1 MDDPKNELEKMID
14 GSSTNNKR
22 PSRRK
27 SVRSSEDKKRTVTF
41 EEKINNKP
49 TRKQTL
55 LDEASSRTTGDEND
69 IPESILK
76 SDAPAPSPEPVA
88 TPAPEP
94 ESVATPAP
102 EPESVATPAPEPEP
116 VVKPT
121 LTVVNLSDAVEPV
134 PENSL
139 TNKIYD
145 IYVNSQD
152 LFSNVIKIST
162 VLVLLLLLF
171 VIFNIV
177 LALNGN
183 IQYSLMYLVIGA
195 LVFFFGEM
203 TVVTLLGDNMLTKIV
218 GVLLFGIGT
227 LFMCLSLK
235 YGYDYFS
242 SISIDSPMILKG
254 NKSARS
260 SMVIPQSTEDPESL
274 ILYRSDNE
282 NEGIEFTYSF
292 WFMIENYDYKT
303 NEWKHIMH
311 KGNKEGTP
319 NMCPGFYLHPKKNS
333 MRIYF
338 NTMKNMKEH
347 FDIDNIPLKKW
358 ICVALTVKQ
367 KVVEVFING
376 LLKKRHT
383 LNSIPRQNFGELWIN
398 LFGGFDGYMS
408 RIQYHR
414 RALEYSEISEL
425 IRSGPSA
432 SACIDTDELPPYLD
446 DDWWLNASRD

>member
-1 MDDPKNELEKMID
+1 MDDPKNELNELLT
-14 GSSTNNKR
+14 GPNNR
-22 PSRRK
+22 QSRRK
-27 SVRSSEDKKRTVTF
+27 SVRSSEEKKTKRVTF
-41 EEKINNKP
+41 EKQEGNNPPQRRTLIN
-49 TRKQTL
+49 
-55 LDEASSRTTGDEND
+55 ESSRKNTSNEND
-69 IPESILK
+69 SENNPIRDNTPMPKPEPNGEFVPVLDDKKETQNTNGEFVPVLDDKKENLNIDTSVESSLANVQEKEGSLK
-76 SDAPAPSPEPVA
+76 S
-88 TPAPEP
+88 
-94 ESVATPAP
+94 
-102 EPESVATPAPEPEP
+102 
-116 VVKPT
+116 K
-121 LTVVNLSDAVEPV
+121 L
-134 PENSL
+134 
-139 TNKIYD
+139 YD
-145 IYVNSQD
+145 IYVNSTD

-162 VLVLLLLLF
+162 VLVILLLLF
-171 VIFNIV
+171 VIFNVV

-183 IQYSLMYLVIGA
+183 IQYSLLYLVIGTV
-195 LVFFFGEM
+195 VFFFGEM
-203 TVVTLLGDNMLTKIV
+203 VIVALLGDNMVTKIL
-218 GVLLFGIGT
+218 GVLLFGLGT

-242 SISIDSPMILKG
+242 SLNIDSPMILKG

-282 NEGIEFTYSF
+282 NEGIEFTYTF
-292 WFMIENYDYKT
+292 WMMIDNYDYKT

-338 NTMKNMKEH
+338 NTMKNMKEN

-383 LNSIPRQNFGELWIN
+383 LSSIPRQNFGELWIN
-398 LFGGFDGYMS
+398 LFGGFDGFMS
-408 RIQYHR
+408 KIQYHR

-425 IRSGPSA
+425 IKSGPSS

-446 DDWWLNASRD
+446 DDWWLNTSKD